1 MAVLRHDFKN
11 RAAEINGIQPLAAK
25 QRQRQN
31 IGGVEHRR
39 FIGQYPAAHKH
50 KCVLAFRVKA
60 ELCGQLRHGS
70 LPRDH
75 QVIAVGHAAN

>member
-1 MAVLRHDFKN
+1 MAVLLHDLKD
-11 RAAEINGIQPLAAK
+11 RAAEIDRIQPLAAK

-39 FIGQYPAAHKH
+39 FKH
-50 KCVLAFRVKA
+50 KCVLALRVKA